1 MVITDILLLGK
12 IRGIIMMII
21 ISGMK
26 KIKIIALIIFLLVLI
41 LIALSFFKLP
51 INTITNNLVKEQTK
65 NNVFLTS
72 SGEQSLILLPKPQI
86 EINDASFSIQNDL
99 VVAEVKTKN
108 IKFSRSLLNNDNVT
122 IYVPNATIENLDITS
137 LENDVLLEGDLEN
150 LEIRILS
157 SEKSTE
163 IFSNIFSYKEAK
175 VQFDALIEDEA
186 LKKFK
191 FSIQNLDV
199 NELVLLLDQNY
210 QKFFK
215 QINFD
220 TIDIDGEYT
229 QNNFSINN
237 LILNFS
243 ENSQLNLS
251 GLINLDNIFNSKLNI
266 QGSNIP
272 LEIISQ
278 FLQNINLVDIS
289 ILPKGNLVNFDIEYS
304 DYIKINTL
312 SYVTQ
317 YESKIDLKGSFNYI
331 DFSDIDV
338 EIDIASTSSID
349 ISSLI
354 QLIFPTL
361 KSDFIDFDK
370 LSLSSILKGKDLKIK
385 EFNLSK
391 DEAFISVLGDINL
404 GDFSKRGLQ
413 IKVNNFNQYH
423 LIPNVQIKEALNQLN
438 NSYLD
443 MEGTLIND
451 EVLINSLDVFQE
463 NELKLSVNGEINLS
477 NIQQTFLKINLHRLK
492 SNDLRKLAEYSNQI
506 DFIEYL
512 DLFLFDNMKGNII
525 VDLSTN
531 SYVLENIEITQ
542 DESISTIS
550 GKIFEEKFSGK
561 INLKSLNLEN
571 LEKFFLKSS
580 RLNGLLDLEID
591 ISQPI
596 DLNIITGINGEIK
609 GKVNINVKEE
619 EIALLLF
626 MQSLSQDI
634 EDFEQI
640 NQLINTLSLSFI
652 NNNISFKGII
662 TNPSNKKLIIKDLIF
677 TSSNN
682 QELKGEIEYFHPN
695 YKITLF
701 DILDQDDFI
710 IKFDNGL
717 YTYERVIPDGTIRKP
732 IEELIQKNINKI
744 FENLLQ

>member
-1 MVITDILLLGK
+1 
-12 IRGIIMMII
+12 
-21 ISGMK
+21 MK
-26 KIKIIALIIFLLVLI
+26 KLKIIALIIFLLVLI

-338 EIDIASTSSID
+338 EIDIASTSSKD

-385 EFNLSK
+385 KFNLSK

-477 NIQQTFLKINLHRLK
+477 NIQQAFLKINLHRLK

>member
-1 MVITDILLLGK
+1 
-12 IRGIIMMII
+12 
-21 ISGMK
+21 MK
-26 KIKIIALIIFLLVLI
+26 KLKIIALIIFLLVLI

-99 VVAEVKTKN
+99 VVADVKTKN

-175 VQFDALIEDEA
+175 FQFDALIEDEA

-338 EIDIASTSSID
+338 EIDIASTSSKD

-477 NIQQTFLKINLHRLK
+477 NIQQTFLKINLYRLK

-695 YKITLF
+695 YNITLF

>member
-1 MVITDILLLGK
+1 M
-12 IRGIIMMII
+12 
-21 ISGMK
+21 
-26 KIKIIALIIFLLVLI
+26 
-41 LIALSFFKLP
+41 
-51 INTITNNLVKEQTK
+51 
-65 NNVFLTS
+65 
-72 SGEQSLILLPKPQI
+72 
-86 EINDASFSIQNDL
+86 
-99 VVAEVKTKN
+99 
-108 IKFSRSLLNNDNVT
+108 
-122 IYVPNATIENLDITS
+122 
-137 LENDVLLEGDLEN
+137 
-150 LEIRILS
+150 
-157 SEKSTE
+157 
-163 IFSNIFSYKEAK
+163 
-175 VQFDALIEDEA
+175 IEDEA

-338 EIDIASTSSID
+338 EIDIASTSSKD

-385 EFNLSK
+385 KFNLSK

-695 YKITLF
+695 YNITLF

>member
-1 MVITDILLLGK
+1 
-12 IRGIIMMII
+12 
-21 ISGMK
+21 MK
-26 KIKIIALIIFLLVLI
+26 KLKIIALIIFLLVLI

-338 EIDIASTSSID
+338 EIDIASTSSKD

-413 IKVNNFNQYH
+413 IKLNNFNQYH

-443 MEGTLIND
+443 MDGTLIND
-451 EVLINSLDVFQE
+451 EVFFNSLDVFQE

-652 NNNISFKGII
+652 NNDISFKGII

>member
-1 MVITDILLLGK
+1 
-12 IRGIIMMII
+12 
-21 ISGMK
+21 MK

-65 NNVFLTS
+65 NNVFLTT

-99 VVAEVKTKN
+99 VVADVKTKN

-199 NELVLLLDQNY
+199 NELVLLVDQNY
-210 QKFFK
+210 QKFLK
-215 QINFD
+215 QINFE

-289 ILPKGNLVNFDIEYS
+289 ILPKGNLANFDIEYS

-338 EIDIASTSSID
+338 EIGIASTSSKD

-391 DEAFISVLGDINL
+391 DETFISVLGDINL

-423 LIPNVQIKEALNQLN
+423 LIPNVHIKEALNQLN

-443 MEGTLIND
+443 MDGTLIND
-451 EVLINSLDVFQE
+451 EVFFNSLDVFQE

-506 DFIEYL
+506 DYIQYL
-512 DLFLFDNMKGNII
+512 ELFLFDNMKGNII
-525 VDLSTN
+525 VDLSNN

>member
-1 MVITDILLLGK
+1 
-12 IRGIIMMII
+12 
-21 ISGMK
+21 MK
-26 KIKIIALIIFLLVLI
+26 KLKIIALIIFLLVLI

-175 VQFDALIEDEA
+175 FQFDALIEDEA

-338 EIDIASTSSID
+338 EIDIASTSSKD

-385 EFNLSK
+385 KFNLSK

-695 YKITLF
+695 YNITLF

>member
-1 MVITDILLLGK
+1 
-12 IRGIIMMII
+12 
-21 ISGMK
+21 MK

-65 NNVFLTS
+65 NNVFLTT

-99 VVAEVKTKN
+99 VVADVKTKN

-210 QKFFK
+210 QKFLK

-289 ILPKGNLVNFDIEYS
+289 ILPKGNLANFDIEYS

-338 EIDIASTSSID
+338 EIGIASTSSKD

-391 DEAFISVLGDINL
+391 DETFISVLGDINL

-423 LIPNVQIKEALNQLN
+423 LIPNVHIKEALNQLN

-443 MEGTLIND
+443 MDGTLIND
-451 EVLINSLDVFQE
+451 EVFFNSLDVFQE

-506 DFIEYL
+506 DYIEYFE
-512 DLFLFDNMKGNII
+512 LFLFDNMKGNII

-652 NNNISFKGII
+652 NNNISLKGII

>member
-1 MVITDILLLGK
+1 
-12 IRGIIMMII
+12 
-21 ISGMK
+21 MK

-65 NNVFLTS
+65 NNVFLTT

-99 VVAEVKTKN
+99 VVADVKTKN

-289 ILPKGNLVNFDIEYS
+289 ILPKGNLANFDIEYS

-338 EIDIASTSSID
+338 EIGIASTSSKD

-391 DEAFISVLGDINL
+391 DEAFISFLGDINL

-443 MEGTLIND
+443 MDGTLIND

-506 DFIEYL
+506 DYIEYL

-652 NNNISFKGII
+652 NNDISFKGII

>member
-1 MVITDILLLGK
+1 
-12 IRGIIMMII
+12 
-21 ISGMK
+21 MK

-41 LIALSFFKLP
+41 LFALSFFKLP

-99 VVAEVKTKN
+99 AVADFNTKN
-108 IKFSRSLLNNDNVT
+108 IKFSRSLLNSDNVT
-122 IYVPNATIENLDITS
+122 IYVPNATIENLDIST

-157 SEKSTE
+157 GEKSTE

-186 LKKFK
+186 LQKLK
-191 FSIQNLDV
+191 FSIQNLDI
-199 NELVLLLDQNY
+199 NELVLLLDKNY

-237 LILNFS
+237 LIINFN

-278 FLQNINLVDIS
+278 FLQNINFADIS
-289 ILPKGNLVNFDIEYS
+289 ILPKGNVANFDIEYS

-312 SYVTQ
+312 SYVTHN
-317 YESKIDLKGSFNYI
+317 ESKIDLKGSLNYI
-331 DFSDIDV
+331 DFSDIDF
-338 EIDIASTSSID
+338 EIDITSTSSKD
-349 ISSLI
+349 ISSLFK
-354 QLIFPTL
+354 LIFPTL
-361 KSDFIDFDK
+361 KLDFIDFDK

-391 DEAFISVLGDINL
+391 DETLISVLGDVNL
-404 GDFSKRGLQ
+404 EDFSKRGLQ
-413 IKVNNFNQYH
+413 IKVKNFNQFH
-423 LIPNVQIKEALNQLN
+423 LIPSAQIKEVLNQFSI
-438 NSYLD
+438 SYLD
-443 MEGTLIND
+443 MEGTLINE
-451 EVLINSLDVFQE
+451 EVIINSLDIFQDDKV
-463 NELKLSVNGEINLS
+463 LKLSVSGETNLS
-477 NIQQTFLKINLHRLK
+477 NIQQTFLNINLYRLK

-512 DLFLFDNMKGNII
+512 DLFIFDNMKGNII
-525 VDLSTN
+525 IDLSTS

-542 DESISTIS
+542 NESISTLS

-561 INLKSLNLEN
+561 INLKSLTLEN
-571 LEKFFLKSS
+571 LEKFFLNSE
-580 RLNGLLDLEID
+580 RLNGLLNLEID

-596 DLNIITGINGEIK
+596 DLNNITEINGEIK
-609 GKVNINVKEE
+609 GQVNINVKEE

-652 NNNISFKGII
+652 NNIISFKGII

-732 IEELIQKNINKI
+732 IEELIQKNINKL

>member
-1 MVITDILLLGK
+1 
-12 IRGIIMMII
+12 
-21 ISGMK
+21 MK
-26 KIKIIALIIFLLVLI
+26 KLKIIALIIFLLVLI

-338 EIDIASTSSID
+338 EIDIASTSSKD

-413 IKVNNFNQYH
+413 IKLNNFNQYH
-423 LIPNVQIKEALNQLN
+423 LIPNVHIKEALNQLN

-443 MEGTLIND
+443 MDGTLIND
-451 EVLINSLDVFQE
+451 EVFFNSLDVFQE

-596 DLNIITGINGEIK
+596 DLNIISGINGEIK

-652 NNNISFKGII
+652 NNDISFKGII

>member
-1 MVITDILLLGK
+1 
-12 IRGIIMMII
+12 
-21 ISGMK
+21 MK

-41 LIALSFFKLP
+41 LIDLSFFKLP

-99 VVAEVKTKN
+99 VVADVKTKN

-210 QKFFK
+210 QKFLK

-289 ILPKGNLVNFDIEYS
+289 ILPKGNLANFDIEYS

-338 EIDIASTSSID
+338 EIGIASTSSKD

-391 DEAFISVLGDINL
+391 DETFISVLGDINL

-423 LIPNVQIKEALNQLN
+423 LIPNVHIKEALNQLN

-443 MEGTLIND
+443 MDGTLIND
-451 EVLINSLDVFQE
+451 EVFFNSLDVFQE

-506 DFIEYL
+506 DYIEYFE
-512 DLFLFDNMKGNII
+512 LFLFDNMKGNII

>member
-1 MVITDILLLGK
+1 
-12 IRGIIMMII
+12 
-21 ISGMK
+21 MK

-99 VVAEVKTKN
+99 VVADVKTKN

-210 QKFFK
+210 QKFLK

-289 ILPKGNLVNFDIEYS
+289 ILPKGNLANFDIEYS

-338 EIDIASTSSID
+338 EIGIASTSSKD

-391 DEAFISVLGDINL
+391 DEALISVLGDINL

-413 IKVNNFNQYH
+413 IKLNNFNQYH

-443 MEGTLIND
+443 MDGTLINN

-506 DFIEYL
+506 DYIEYL

-596 DLNIITGINGEIK
+596 DLNIISGINGEIK

>member
-1 MVITDILLLGK
+1 
-12 IRGIIMMII
+12 
-21 ISGMK
+21 MK
-26 KIKIIALIIFLLVLI
+26 KLKIIALIIFLLVLI

-289 ILPKGNLVNFDIEYS
+289 ILPKGNLANFDIEYS

-338 EIDIASTSSID
+338 EIDIASTSSKD

-477 NIQQTFLKINLHRLK
+477 NIQQTFLKINLYRLK

-652 NNNISFKGII
+652 NNDISFKGII

>member
-1 MVITDILLLGK
+1 
-12 IRGIIMMII
+12 
-21 ISGMK
+21 MK
-26 KIKIIALIIFLLVLI
+26 KLKIIALIIFLLVLI

-186 LKKFK
+186 LKKLK
-191 FSIQNLDV
+191 FSIQNLDI

-338 EIDIASTSSID
+338 EIDIASTSSKD

-370 LSLSSILKGKDLKIK
+370 LSISSILKGKDLKIK

-695 YKITLF
+695 YNITLF

-744 FENLLQ
+744 LENLLQ